1 MSSRPASPAP
11 DAEKGV
17 YGPTVIKDDVFG
29 EITDDG
35 PNYRNVSAVGA
46 LVLLTKT
53 NFGLGVLTIPSVLHT
68 FGIVPGIILI
78 LAMMALA
85 TYCASHVGRFKL
97 RHPEVYALA
106 DAGNIV
112 GGRVVQMLTNAF
124 LGLYYMLITSSA
136 IVSLSTGL
144 NAVSTHGAC
153 TAVFVVVSA
162 ALGLIVGSIRTL
174 GKVTWIGWVG
184 MISLLVAVIT
194 LAAAV
199 GRQER
204 PAAAPVS
211 GPWDKGLKV
220 VNNPTFAQAIA
231 GVSTILFS
239 YGATPM
245 FWNIASEMRDPRAFN
260 KAMVSSMS
268 IITVLYL
275 VIGGVVYGY
284 CGQYVS
290 SPALGSAGA
299 LMKKVSYG
307 LALPALVATLTVFA
321 HCAGKHWFVLILKG
335 SPHMTSNSPT
345 HFLTW
350 FGCMFG
356 NIVLGYIIAS
366 AIPNF
371 GSIISLVGSVIIPTV
386 AIWPYIFLWWHD
398 NWRFASAEERRQWWR
413 RAELALN
420 ILCCLLGLF
429 ITVAGTYGSVL
440 DVIDSSAAGGPWSCK
455 DNSNS
460 V

>member
-1 MSSRPASPAP
+1 MDSRTSSPAP
-11 DAEKGV
+11 DAEKGRRA
-17 YGPTVIKDDVFG
+17 PVITDDVFG
-29 EITDDG
+29 DITDDG
-35 PNYRNVSAVGA
+35 PNYRNVSGLGA

-68 FGIVPGIILI
+68 FGIVPGIICV
-78 LAMMALA
+78 LAMMALT

-97 RHPEVYALA
+97 RHPEVYGLA
-106 DAGNIV
+106 DAGRVV
-112 GGRVVQMLTNAF
+112 GGPVVQHLTNAC

-136 IVSLSTGL
+136 IVSLSIGL

-153 TAVFVVVSA
+153 TAIFVFVA
-162 ALGLIVGSIRTL
+162 AAAGLVVGSVRTL
-174 GKVTWIGWVG
+174 GSVAWIGWAG
-184 MISLLVAVIT
+184 LISLLAAVLT
-194 LAAAV
+194 LAGAV
-199 GRQER
+199 GRQDR
-204 PAAAPVS
+204 PAAAPPT
-211 GPWDKGLKV
+211 GPWDKGVLAV
-220 VNNPTFAQAIA
+220 AHPTFAQAIA

-245 FWNIASEMRDPRAFN
+245 FWNIASEMRDPRRFN
-260 KAMVSSMS
+260 RAMVSSMT

-275 VIGGVVYGY
+275 VIGGVVYAY

-290 SPALGSAGA
+290 SPALGSAGP

-307 LALPALVATLTVFA
+307 IALPALVATLTLFC

-335 SPHMTSNSPT
+335 SPHLTSNSPT
-345 HFLTW
+345 HFATW
-350 FGCMFG
+350 FACMFG
-356 NIVLGYIIAS
+356 NVVLGYVIAS

-371 GSIISLVGSVIIPTV
+371 GSIISLVGAVIIPTV
-386 AIWPYIFLWWHD
+386 GIWPYIFLWWHD
-398 NWRFASAEERRQWWR
+398 NWRSASDDERRQWSR

-420 ILCCLLGLF
+420 ILCTLLGIF

-440 DVIDSSAAGGPWSCK
+440 DVIDSSAGGGPWSCN